1 MKAPEKL
8 IYKIMK
14 KLLITIT
21 ATLITNLSIAQWS
34 QVNNG
39 LQNLSLGVRSISGH
53 NGKMYTGTLS
63 GFKLYTSSDYGN
75 NWSEISTPVISGI
88 PVSTHSYGN
97 RLFFGLNVSWDDLY
111 YTDDDGATWQV
122 AKGGPKS
129 SVVRGFYTLSTK
141 IFCYTS
147 NLGIY
152 RSTDGGTNWAQINN
166 GLTTLNVVKIE
177 AIGSRLFACTINGG
191 VYLSDDNGDTWVQ
204 SNSGISSSHLAGYQ
218 LFRLGTDLYYLD
230 QSTGRYKSTDQGNS
244 WNSITKPS
252 FWGIKPRIVYRNA
265 QSGNIYMKNAF
276 GVFGEIDSLFVSYNE
291 GVNWTNITGNL
302 PQAFNE
308 AEFTEYNGY
317 VFYAFDISVPNQGI
331 YRYGDFNGLGDN
343 KICSLSIYPNPASD
357 RINLTSDQPLQSIVI
372 LDVSGRTVLVRSL
385 NFNKSY
391 SLELAELPKGYYVLK
406 LTTSSGNQVTRK
418 VIIE

>member
-1 MKAPEKL
+1 
-8 IYKIMK
+8 MK
-14 KLLITIT
+14 KVLIIITIVLLASVT
-21 ATLITNLSIAQWS
+21 KAQWS

-63 GFKLYTSSDYGN
+63 GFKLYRSSDYGN

-97 RLFFGLNVSWDDLY
+97 RFFFGLNVSWDDLY

-122 AKGGPKS
+122 AQGGPQS
-129 SVVRGFYTLSTK
+129 SVVRGFFTLSTT

-166 GLTTLNVVKIE
+166 GLTILNVVKIE

-218 LFRLGTDLYYLD
+218 LFRLGSDLYYID

-244 WNSITKPS
+244 WNSITQPS

-265 QSGNIYMKNAF
+265 QSDNIYMKNAF
-276 GVFGEIDSLFVSYNE
+276 GVYGEIDSLFVSYNE

-308 AEFTEYNGY
+308 AELTEYNGY
-317 VFYAFDISVPNQGI
+317 VFYAFDILVAGEGV
-331 YRYGDFNGLGDN
+331 YRRGDFN
-343 KICSLSIYPNPASD
+343 SLSEKEEYAIEIYPNPASD
-357 RINLTSDQPLQSIVI
+357 RINLTSEQPLESASLIDI
-372 LDVSGRTVLVRSL
+372 SGRTVFVRSL
-385 NFNKSY
+385 NFDKSC
-391 SLELAELPKGYYVLK
+391 SLDVAELPKGYYVIK

-418 VIIE
+418 VVIE

>member
-1 MKAPEKL
+1 MKRVL
-8 IYKIMK
+8 I
-14 KLLITIT
+14 ITTVLCANMIK
-21 ATLITNLSIAQWS
+21 AQWS

-39 LQNLSLGVRSISGH
+39 LQDLSFGIRSICGH

-122 AKGGPKS
+122 AQGGPQS
-129 SVVRGFYTLSTK
+129 SVVRGFFTFSSTL
-141 IFCYTS
+141 FCYTS

-152 RSTDGGTNWAQINN
+152 RSTDGGTTWSQVNN
-166 GLTTLNVVKIE
+166 GLTILNVVKIE

-191 VYLSDDNGDTWVQ
+191 VYLSDDNGDTWIQ

-218 LFRLGTDLYYLD
+218 LFRLGSELYYMD
-230 QSTGRYKSTDQGNS
+230 QSAGRYKSTDLGNS
-244 WNSITKPS
+244 WNSITQPS
-252 FWGIKPRIVYRNA
+252 FWGIKPRIVYRNE

-291 GVNWTNITGNL
+291 GANWTNITGDL

-317 VFYAFDISVPNQGI
+317 VFYAFDINVPGEGV
-331 YRYGDFNGLGDN
+331 YRKGDFN
-343 KICSLSIYPNPASD
+343 SLSEKVECEIEIYPNPASVK
-357 RINLTSDQPLQSIVI
+357 INLNADQPLQSVAVI
-372 LDVSGRTVLVRSL
+372 DVSGRTVLLKNL
-385 NFNKSY
+385 NFNKNC
-391 SLELAELPKGYYVLK
+391 SLELTELPKGYYVLK
-406 LTTSSGNQVTRK
+406 LTAASGIQVSKK